1 MLCPF
6 CSAETKVVDSR
17 LSKDSLRRRRE
28 CTKCHKRF
36 TTYERVESTNL
47 LIVKKDGTRE
57 QYNREKLMSGIIRAC
72 EKRKISHETISR
84 LIDEVEQEIIEH
96 REVPSKKLGDL
107 VMKRLRK
114 IDKVAYIRFASV
126 YREFADIESFEK
138 ELKKLLR
145 VKS

>member
-6 CSAETKVVDSR
+6 CNAETKVVDSR

-28 CTKCHKRF
+28 CTKCQRRF
-36 TTYERVESTNL
+36 TTYERIESTNL

-57 QYNREKLMSGIIRAC
+57 QFNREKLMAGIIRAC
-72 EKRKISHETISR
+72 EKRKISHETISQ

-138 ELKKLLR
+138 ELQKLLR
-145 VKS
+145 RK

>member
-6 CSAETKVVDSR
+6 CAAETKVVDSR
-17 LSKDSLRRRRE
+17 LSKDSLRRRRK

-36 TTYERVESTNL
+36 TTYERIESTNL

-57 QYNREKLMSGIIRAC
+57 QYSREKLMAGIIRAC
-72 EKRKISHETISR
+72 EKRRISHETISR

-107 VMKRLRK
+107 VMKRLKK

-138 ELKKLLR
+138 ELRKLLR
-145 VKS
+145 RK